1 MLLGALGFFTAVVFV
16 GTAIG
21 EIRGESSALRGL
33 LLAVLVVLFWLTLR
47 LRRKGAP

>member
-16 GTAIG
+16 VTAIG

-47 LRRKGAP
+47 LRRKV